1 MGWDMPNRA
10 QIKCINKRDRGD
22 IHERISHVGGYPAAE
37 GGSWKWAEERAIAE
51 IEAGNWTFFVSQ
63 GGREVNV
70 IVSSRNGRK
79 YLKTANDG
87 ANENNLLSLPEC
99 P

>member
-1 MGWDMPNRA
+1 M
-10 QIKCINKRDRGD
+10 
-22 IHERISHVGGYPAAE
+22 
-37 GGSWKWAEERAIAE
+37 
-51 IEAGNWTFFVSQ
+51 EAGNWAFYVDH

-70 IVSSRNGRK
+70 VIATRNGRK

>member
-1 MGWDMPNRA
+1 MASRA

-22 IHERISHVGGYPAAE
+22 IHERISHVGGHPAE
-37 GGSWKWAEERAIAE
+37 GGGNWKWTEDKAIAE
-51 IEAGNWTFFVSQ
+51 IESGNWTFFVNQ

-70 IVSSRNGRK
+70 IVATRLGRK

-87 ANENNLLSLPEC
+87 TNENNLLSLPEC